1 MSNQAGSKLTRH
13 SALRLEFLVIGLG
26 ILALLMIFQPFSLTV
41 FSLGCGLVVLAALA
55 NNLLP
60 LAETGVPTRT
70 IMFAATVVGLI
81 FCTALLIAIASA
93 HLYGVAFLKAPA
105 VSLVRR
111 AASAPFW
118 QQPLVWGLAVTDA
131 ILWFLV
137 FRLRG
142 GKTHEA

>member
-1 MSNQAGSKLTRH
+1 MSNPSGSKLTRQ
-13 SALRLEFLVIGLG
+13 SALRLEFSVIGLG
-26 ILALLMIFQPFSLTV
+26 IFALGMIFQPFSLTV
-41 FSLGCGLVVLAALA
+41 FSFGCGLVVLAALA

-60 LAETGVPTRT
+60 LAETGTSTRT
-70 IMFAATVVGLI
+70 IMFAAAVVALI
-81 FCTALLIAIASA
+81 FCTALLVAIAAA

-105 VSLVRR
+105 VSLVPR

-118 QQPLVWGLAVTDA
+118 QQPLVWGLAIADA

-142 GKTHEA
+142 NKDA

>member
-1 MSNQAGSKLTRH
+1 MSNQAQSKLTRN
-13 SALRLEFLVIGLG
+13 SAVRLEFSVIGLG
-26 ILALLMIFQPFSLTV
+26 VVALLMIFQPFSLTV

-60 LAETGVPTRT
+60 LAETGTPTRL
-70 IMFAATVVGLI
+70 ILFAAAVVALI
-81 FCTALLIAIASA
+81 FCTALLVAIAAA
-93 HLYGVAFLKAPA
+93 HLYGLAFLKAPA

-111 AASAPFW
+111 VPAAPFW
-118 QQPLVWGLAVTDA
+118 QQPVVWGLAVADV

-142 GKTHEA
+142 EKDSET